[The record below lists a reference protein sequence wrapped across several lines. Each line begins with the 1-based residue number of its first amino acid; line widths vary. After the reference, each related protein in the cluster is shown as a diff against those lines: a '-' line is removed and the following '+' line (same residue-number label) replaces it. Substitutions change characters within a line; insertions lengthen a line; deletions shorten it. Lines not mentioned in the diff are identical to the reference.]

1 MAENIQPSDANAA
14 VLSIGGA
21 AGQAP
26 AGAAA
31 APAAGSAAKYTEETV
46 RTPTDAFRKASDRLK
61 SLPMVQKA
69 ILGGGLLFFL
79 LVIFFS
85 AFSGMKDDYRIL
97 FSNVDERD
105 SAAIV
110 ASLQQMG
117 VPYKFTEG
125 GGALMVPGKSV
136 HEVRLRLAG
145 QGLPKSGFVGFELL
159 ENQRLGTSQFVEQV
173 NYQRGLEG
181 ELAKSISSLSLVKSA
196 RVHLAVPKQ
205 SAFVREQQRPTA
217 SVVLTLHPGRFL
229 DRQQALAITHLVG
242 SSVPQ
247 MGPQDVTILDSEGNL
262 LSPNPDRAA
271 AGLDS
276 SQLKYVQEIEA
287 ALSKRVS
294 SILEPITGKGN
305 VKAQVTLDM
314 DFNELARTQEAFG
327 KNTPPNPGAI
337 RSQQSIQFEG
347 NSPSTGGIPGALT
360 NQPPRNAQAPIQKGA
375 AGAGANDPRVLNA
388 PGDNSS
394 AMTSRNELTTNYEV
408 DRTIEYLKRSKGELR
423 RVSAAVVVNY
433 KTQTDSKSGDV
444 KLIPYQPQ
452 ELQQMIALARD
463 AVGFRQDRGDSVS
476 VANIPFTPEPAE
488 IVPFYRDPGFLELT
502 KEIAKFALVTAALAI
517 FFFVVVKPILFPPE
531 IKVVTQ
537 EEAIDDELDE
547 RMKAE
552 LAMLSPEAREKKR
565 MELELAR
572 EKARQEAEERRRK
585 VADARTMAEEERAR
599 KAKEAQREYEE
610 LVQYA
615 RDFVAKEPRA
625 VSAVFKA
632 WMAVDAQKAA
642 VVAEPVGPV

>member
-1 MAENIQPSDANAA
+1 MAENVNTSVQAADANAA
-14 VLSIGGA
+14 VVNIGG
-21 AGQAP
+21 GV
-26 AGAAA
+26 AAA
-31 APAAGSAAKYTEETV
+31 APVADSAAKTAPPPAGLQANRAE
-46 RTPTDAFRKASDRLK
+46 AFKQLSDRIK
-61 SLPMVQKA
+61 GLPLAQKA
-69 ILGGGLLFFL
+69 ILGGGALFL
-79 LVIFFS
+79 MLVILFTS
-85 AFSGMKDDYRIL
+85 FSGMKDDYKIL

-110 ASLQQMG
+110 ASLQQMN

-125 GGALMVPGKSV
+125 GGAITVPSKIV
-136 HEVRLRLAG
+136 HETRLKLAG

-229 DRQQALAITHLVG
+229 DKQQATAITHLVG

-262 LSPNPDRAA
+262 LSPSADRAE
-271 AGLDS
+271 GLNQ
-276 SQLKYVQEIEA
+276 SQLKYVQELEA
-287 ALSKRVS
+287 ALSKRVA

-327 KNTPPNPGAI
+327 RNTPPNAGTI
-337 RSQQSIQFEG
+337 RSQQSVIAQG
-347 NSPSTGGIPGALT
+347 TTPSTGGIPGALT
-360 NQPPRNAQAPIQKGA
+360 NQPPPNAQAPIQKGA
-375 AGAGANDPRVLNA
+375 AKGSDARVLNA
-388 PGDNSS
+388 PGDGGSGS
-394 AMTSRNELTTNYEV
+394 TSRNELTTNYEV
-408 DRTIEYLKRSKGELR
+408 DRTIEYLKRAKGELR

-433 KTQTDSKSGDV
+433 KSQTDSKSGDV
-444 KLIPYQPQ
+444 KLIAYQPA
-452 ELQQMIALARD
+452 EVQQMIALARD

-476 VANIPFTPEPAE
+476 LANIPFTPEPVE
-488 IVPFYRDPGFLELT
+488 HVPFYKDAGFIELS
-502 KEIAKFALVTAALAI
+502 KEFAKFAIILGALAI
-517 FFFVVVKPILFPPE
+517 FFFVVAKPILFPPLVE
-531 IKVVTQ
+531 VTQ
-537 EEAIDDELDE
+537 EEQKLEDEIDE

-552 LAMLSPEAREKKR
+552 LAMMTPEIREKKR
-565 MELELAR
+565 LEMELQR
-572 EKARQEAEERRRK
+572 EKKRLEEEEKRRAAEDERR
-585 VADARTMAEEERAR
+585 MAEEERKR
-599 KAKEAQREYEE
+599 KAEEAQREYEE

-615 RDFVAKEPRA
+615 KDFVAKDPRVVA
-625 VSAVFKA
+625 NVFKG
-632 WMAVDAQKAA
+632 WMGNDAKA
-642 VVAEPVGPV
+642 PG